1 MPDGSGQEEKMVF
14 EMGPRML
21 DVGEGPRMECPE
33 CGERVPFDLK
43 LTYHSL
49 RLGALGCAHR
59 FRWLFQCRS
68 CREAWNVKRSL
79 IRELE
84 QGGVPIPF
92 LERDGLLMGLVFLS
106 LFLLL
111 LRL

>member
-1 MPDGSGQEEKMVF
+1 MIVA
-14 EMGPRML
+14 MGWRTI

-33 CGERVPFDLK
+33 CGERAPFDLK
-43 LTYHSL
+43 LTYVSL
-49 RLGALGCAHR
+49 RLGALGCAHG

-68 CREAWNVKRSL
+68 CREAWNVRRSL
-79 IRELE
+79 VRELE
-84 QGGVPIPF
+84 QGGLPIPF
-92 LERDGLLMGLVFLS
+92 LERDGLLVLSIFLA

>member
-1 MPDGSGQEEKMVF
+1 MFAMGRRTVEVGQ
-14 EMGPRML
+14 GL
-21 DVGEGPRMECPE
+21 RMECPE
-33 CGERVPFDLK
+33 CGERVVFDLK

-68 CREAWNVKRSL
+68 CSEAGIVKRSL
-79 IRELE
+79 VRDLE
-84 QGGVPIPF
+84 RGGVPIPF

-111 LRL
+111 LR